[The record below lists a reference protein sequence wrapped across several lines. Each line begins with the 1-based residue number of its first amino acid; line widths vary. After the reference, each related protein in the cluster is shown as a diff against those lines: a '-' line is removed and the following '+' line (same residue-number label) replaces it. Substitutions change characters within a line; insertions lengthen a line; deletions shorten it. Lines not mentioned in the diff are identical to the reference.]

1 MSEETGNMTENK
13 TENKKENGK
22 KTNKILIAVIA
33 VLSVA
38 IIALGIILFAGG
50 KKDKDKKKDADVTT
64 EASVTDAEA
73 DTASDTEEKTTEAV
87 EQQKADCYVVL
98 KSSNSWEGSGKY
110 YAQIDAQI
118 VNDSGSEKKDW
129 EVRISAPSG
138 TTVDSF
144 WNGNCTMEG
153 DVIKIKPVEYNGV
166 IAASSK
172 VGDIGVIV
180 VVSNKADIDTLLGN
194 GQLYIGGE
202 LYSGTSASGKE
213 DATTE
218 ATEETKP
225 QEVVE
230 PETGTPYDN
239 HGKLSVKG
247 TDIVDKNGNKYQL
260 KGVSTHGLAW
270 FPDYVNKD
278 AFKTF
283 RDEWGANL
291 VRLAMYTDE
300 NGGYCTDGDKNKLK
314 GLIDTGV
321 QSATELGMYVI
332 VDWHILHDLNPN
344 VYKEEAK
351 AFFEE
356 ITAKYKDYDNIIYE
370 ICNEPNGGTS
380 WAEVKSYAEEII
392 PIIRKNDPDA
402 IIIVGTPTW
411 SQDVDIAAQDPLD
424 FDNVM
429 YAIHFYAAT
438 HTDNIRNKAKTALSS
453 GLPIFV
459 SEFSICD
466 ASGNGAIDY
475 NQADLWFDLIDEYN
489 LSYAAWNVS
498 NKDETSSLIKSSCS
512 KTSGWTD
519 DELSET
525 GKWLKKQISGK

>member
-1 MSEETGNMTENK
+1 MSEETGNK
-13 TENKKENGK
+13 TENKIENKTENGK

-38 IIALGIILFAGG
+38 IIALAIILFTGG
-50 KKDKDKKKDADVTT
+50 KKDKDEKKDADVTT

-138 TTVDSF
+138 TAVDSF

-166 IAASSK
+166 ISASSK

-202 LYSGTSASGKE
+202 LYSGTSASVKE

-230 PETGTPYDN
+230 PETGTP
-239 HGKLSVKG
+239 
-247 TDIVDKNGNKYQL
+247 
-260 KGVSTHGLAW
+260 
-270 FPDYVNKD
+270 
-278 AFKTF
+278 
-283 RDEWGANL
+283 
-291 VRLAMYTDE
+291 
-300 NGGYCTDGDKNKLK
+300 
-314 GLIDTGV
+314 
-321 QSATELGMYVI
+321 
-332 VDWHILHDLNPN
+332 
-344 VYKEEAK
+344 
-351 AFFEE
+351 
-356 ITAKYKDYDNIIYE
+356 
-370 ICNEPNGGTS
+370 
-380 WAEVKSYAEEII
+380 
-392 PIIRKNDPDA
+392 
-402 IIIVGTPTW
+402 
-411 SQDVDIAAQDPLD
+411 
-424 FDNVM
+424 
-429 YAIHFYAAT
+429 
-438 HTDNIRNKAKTALSS
+438 
-453 GLPIFV
+453 
-459 SEFSICD
+459 
-466 ASGNGAIDY
+466 
-475 NQADLWFDLIDEYN
+475 
-489 LSYAAWNVS
+489 
-498 NKDETSSLIKSSCS
+498 
-512 KTSGWTD
+512 
-519 DELSET
+519 
-525 GKWLKKQISGK
+525 

>member
-1 MSEETGNMTENK
+1 MSEEAGNK
-13 TENKKENGK
+13 TENGK

-50 KKDKDKKKDADVTT
+50 KKDKEEKTEEGAST
-64 EASVTDAEA
+64 EAVETASETD
-73 DTASDTEEKTTEAV
+73 TVSDTEETTEAN
-87 EQQKADCYVVL
+87 EEQKADCYVVL
-98 KSSNSWEGSGKY
+98 KSTNSWEGSGKY

-129 EVRISAPSG
+129 EIQISAPSG
-138 TTVDSF
+138 TAIDSF

-180 VVSNKADIDTLLGN
+180 VVSNKSDIDTLLGN
-194 GQLYIGGE
+194 GQLYIGGA
-202 LYSGTSASGKE
+202 LYSGTSAPVKE
-213 DATTE
+213 DTTTE
-218 ATEETKP
+218 EAEETKP

-260 KGVSTHGLAW
+260 KGVSTHGLSW

-278 AFKTF
+278 AFLTF

-291 VRLAMYTDE
+291 VRLAMYTHE

-332 VDWHILHDLNPN
+332 IDWHVLQDLNPN

-356 ITAKYKDYDNIIYE
+356 ITTKYKDYDNIIYE

-402 IIIVGTPTW
+402 IIIVGTPNW

-424 FDNVM
+424 YDNVM

-438 HTDNIRNKAKTALSS
+438 HTDNIRNKATTALSS

-475 NQADLWFDLIDEYN
+475 NQADLWFDLIEEYN

-512 KTSGWTD
+512 KTSGWSD

-525 GKWLKKQISGK
+525 GIWLKKQMSGK

>member
-1 MSEETGNMTENK
+1 MSEEAGNK
-13 TENKKENGK
+13 TENGK
-22 KTNKILIAVIA
+22 KINKILIAVIA

-38 IIALGIILFAGG
+38 IIVLGIILFAGG
-50 KKDKDKKKDADVTT
+50 KKDKDEKKDEAVST
-64 EASVTDAEA
+64 EASSTDAEA
-73 DTASDTEEKTTEAV
+73 DTASDTEEKTTEAN
-87 EQQKADCYVVL
+87 EEQKADCYVVL
-98 KSSNSWEGSGKY
+98 KSTNGWEGSGKY

-118 VNDSGSEKKDW
+118 VNDSSSEKKDW
-129 EVRISAPSG
+129 EIQISAPSG
-138 TTVDSF
+138 TAIDSF
-144 WNGNCTMEG
+144 WNGNCTMDG

-166 IAASSK
+166 VAASSK
-172 VGDIGVIV
+172 VGDIGIIV
-180 VVSNKADIDTLLGN
+180 VVSNKSDIDTLLGN

-202 LYSGTSASGKE
+202 LYSGTSAPVKE

-218 ATEETKP
+218 AKEETKP

-356 ITAKYKDYDNIIYE
+356 VTTKYKDYDNIIYE

-438 HTDNIRNKAKTALSS
+438 HTDNIRNKATTALSS

-475 NQADLWFDLIDEYN
+475 NQADLWFDLIDKYN

-512 KTSGWTD
+512 KTSGWSD

>member
-38 IIALGIILFAGG
+38 IIALGVILFAGG
-50 KKDKDKKKDADVTT
+50 KKDKDEKKDADVTT

-129 EVRISAPSG
+129 EVRIGAPSG

-424 FDNVM
+424 FENVM